1 MLLSLLSHGENAHPT
16 RGRNKFLR
24 DRLKCSHC
32 AAITG
37 WSAIVTTL
45 RCASSMKRSIALPAG
60 APLKALLDTAERRGP
75 LILTNTR
82 GIAWTSDG
90 FRSSWAK
97 VCDQAGIS
105 DLTFH
110 DLRGT
115 AVVRLAIAGASVPQ
129 IAAVTGHSLKDVE
142 AILDA
147 HYLGRDIQ
155 LAEEAVLKLEART
168 KL

>member
-1 MLLSLLSHGENAHPT
+1 V
-16 RGRNKFLR
+16 
-24 DRLKCSHC
+24 DR
-32 AAITG
+32 
-37 WSAIVTTL
+37 
-45 RCASSMKRSIALPAG
+45 
-60 APLKALLDTAERRGP
+60 
-75 LILTNTR
+75 
-82 GIAWTSDG
+82 
-90 FRSSWAK
+90 
-97 VCDQAGIS
+97 AGIT

-129 IAAVTGHSLKDVE
+129 IAAVTRHSLKDVE

-155 LAEEAVLKLEART
+155 LAEAAMLKLEART

>member
-1 MLLSLLSHGENAHPT
+1 MGKGLRTGGHG
-16 RGRNKFLR
+16 
-24 DRLKCSHC
+24 
-32 AAITG
+32 
-37 WSAIVTTL
+37 
-45 RCASSMKRSIALPAG
+45 
-60 APLKALLDTAERRGP
+60 
-75 LILTNTR
+75 
-82 GIAWTSDG
+82 
-90 FRSSWAK
+90 
-97 VCDQAGIS
+97 

-155 LAEEAVLKLEART
+155 LAEAAVLKLEART